1 MSRCGDRI
9 SDYFDAC
16 SDLDLAPPKLV
27 SLCSPHSKNDS
38 ACCEE
43 HLADFGMPKSLR
55 NSTPQLKTLL

>member
-27 SLCSPHSKNDS
+27 SLCSPHSKMILPVAKS
-38 ACCEE
+38 TLPILACVN
-43 HLADFGMPKSLR
+43 H
-55 NSTPQLKTLL
+55 